1 MWRDQFIA
9 SIKTRNE
16 ISSGISKKG
25 SNNDWVA
32 YYEKVIGIK
41 YFDFIDDGKGLH
53 KLLNINGVLVNTNND
68 GHFVIAIT
76 NEIQDKTT
84 IKEGF
89 KLVSINGTDLKN
101 KNQIDLIN
109 LLNIQKGKAISAKL
123 LDLNGSNVDFKVSE
137 LKFDK
142 KGVAI
147 AITENAPKT
156 ISIIF
161 VSEDKK
167 IDIPAV
173 IYLRSVDGQEN
184 LNFTLSRFE
193 YEIERA

>member
-1 MWRDQFIA
+1 MKFR
-9 SIKTRNE
+9 
-16 ISSGISKKG
+16 
-25 SNNDWVA
+25 
-32 YYEKVIGIK
+32 
-41 YFDFIDDGKGLH
+41 
-53 KLLNINGVLVNTNND
+53 
-68 GHFVIAIT
+68 
-76 NEIQDKTT
+76 KTT

-101 KNQIDLIN
+101 KNQIVIN
-109 LLNIQKGKAISAKL
+109 LLNVQKGKAISAKL
-123 LDLNGSNVDFKVSE
+123 LDLNGSDVDFKVSE

-142 KGVAI
+142 KGIAI
-147 AITENAPKT
+147 AITENTPKT
-156 ISIIF
+156 VSIIF

-193 YEIERA
+193 HEIERA